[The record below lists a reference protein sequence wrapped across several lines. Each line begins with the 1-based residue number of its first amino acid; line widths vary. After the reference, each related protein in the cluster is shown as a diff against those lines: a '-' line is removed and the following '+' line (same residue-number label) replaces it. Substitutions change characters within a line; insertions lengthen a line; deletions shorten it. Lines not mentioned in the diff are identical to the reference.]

1 MRKCAAAGRQ
11 QAAGSRQQAT
21 GSRQQQQ
28 QQQQQQAA
36 PAEGRQAGSRQR
48 LQAPGSRG
56 RQPRSAGSSRQQTA
70 SQQAGRQ
77 RGSIKH
83 HAQFHD
89 FLRSACIC
97 NVARSAAAGLGRR
110 GSGCGGR
117 GGAALDGE
125 GPCLCCSFG
134 MRLHG
139 SRCMCSAR
147 GRFCTLFSYVCL
159 PLPSSFC
166 FIIDVRLSFD
176 QPSCWFLSSC
186 LIFCLCLDLTCV
198 SSAAIW
204 LQIFRQRAA
213 QAAAEAAG
221 RAAAAAAAAM
231 PKPPGFFREAQAAQ
245 AAAREA
251 SRSAVSAAAAVEVA
265 LDAVVAAAAGSSQ
278 VAAQK

>member
-1 MRKCAAAGRQ
+1 
-11 QAAGSRQQAT
+11 
-21 GSRQQQQ
+21 
-28 QQQQQQAA
+28 
-36 PAEGRQAGSRQR
+36 
-48 LQAPGSRG
+48 
-56 RQPRSAGSSRQQTA
+56 
-70 SQQAGRQ
+70 
-77 RGSIKH
+77 
-83 HAQFHD
+83 
-89 FLRSACIC
+89 
-97 NVARSAAAGLGRR
+97 
-110 GSGCGGR
+110 
-117 GGAALDGE
+117 
-125 GPCLCCSFG
+125 
-134 MRLHG
+134 
-139 SRCMCSAR
+139 MCSAR
-147 GRFCTLFSYVCL
+147 GRFCTLLSYVCL

-186 LIFCLCLDLTCV
+186 LFFVTCV
-198 SSAAIW
+198 SSAAIG